1 MHGCENGRWEW
12 RHGSGRDAGEVGR
25 MQATQE
31 QDDGHRR
38 SKKRLEAH
46 GTQSAG
52 VADERRLTGCV
63 VLGEALVRI
72 TLQDSQAHAQQRMLR
87 MEVVKDLDQR
97 GT

>member
-1 MHGCENGRWEW
+1 
-12 RHGSGRDAGEVGR
+12 
-25 MQATQE
+25 MQATQK

-46 GTQSAG
+46 GAQSACI
-52 VADERRLTGCV
+52 ADERRLTGRF